1 MPFPST
7 PQIPL
12 LGATVRERWAKWELV
27 ALLVPL
33 LVFLALAT
41 YEIHRPGLYYDEMF
55 VISPAYKV
63 PAYRTWFGVPLQISP
78 YVGAEKA
85 WIYPPIFALF
95 GVSALSIRLPAILI
109 SCGTLVLGYSLVRRI
124 LSPGWALAFSIACA
138 VHPAFIFLTKVDWGP
153 QVIMLF
159 LKALCLVLCFRWLD
173 GTTRTCWSILGL
185 WVLGFLDK
193 FNFVWFVIALVIAT
207 CAIYRDVI
215 LRKIK
220 TLRPAVLA
228 GAGIALVAAG
238 LSTLWIIFPLL
249 ERPQTSAL
257 SGRLLHIW
265 QLYQFTCTGLAT
277 AFMWFK
283 SVPPFPS
290 WTGWSVIALTIVF
303 LILALLGY
311 AENES
316 PDKKIDLRTLRFCLW
331 CLVMFGIVFM
341 EIALTPQA
349 GGAHHTIM
357 LFPFD
362 LLACFSAAYLFAKS
376 IAGRK
381 RGLVLLT
388 QCCIL
393 CLWTASNLESLTIH
407 FGKFKDAAGFY
418 GRFSPRIE
426 SLAKF
431 LNKEGRTAEAI
442 YCIEWGVGNQLR
454 ALCKPEIAGK
464 IRDDWPTFQ
473 DWSANKPDAQA
484 IAMQII
490 PPHGKTLYISFTKQ
504 NAVFPIA
511 QSHFAEM
518 QALAAT
524 RVQPVSSLPADLAA
538 TYQVFQTGAGK
549 E

>member
-1 MPFPST
+1 MPQPFTSPSPRSRAT
-7 PQIPL
+7 SGNCWTKWELLALVIPL
-12 LGATVRERWAKWELV
+12 LAFIL
-27 ALLVPL
+27 
-33 LVFLALAT
+33 LAT
-41 YEIHRPGLYYDEMF
+41 CKIHRPGLYYDEMF
-55 VISPAYKV
+55 VISPAFKI
-63 PAYRTWFGVPLQISP
+63 PAYRTWFGLPLQISP

-95 GVSALSIRLPAILI
+95 GISALLIRLPAILI
-109 SCGTLVLGYSLVRRI
+109 SCGTFVLGYSLVRRI

-153 QVIMLF
+153 QVIMLL

-173 GTTRTCWSILGL
+173 GAAKTCWSVLGL

-193 FNFVWFVIALVIAT
+193 FNFVWFVIALLIAT

-215 LRKIK
+215 LRKVK

-228 GAGIALVAAG
+228 GAGVALVGAG
-238 LSTLWIIFPLL
+238 LCTLWVIFPLL

-257 SGRLLHIW
+257 SGRLLQIW
-265 QLYQFTCTGLAT
+265 GLYQYTCTGLAT
-277 AFMWFK
+277 AAMWFK
-283 SVPPFPS
+283 SVPPMPS
-290 WTGWSVIALTIVF
+290 WTGWSVIAFTIIF

-311 AENES
+311 AENED
-316 PDKKIDLRTLRFCLW
+316 PARKIDLRTLRFCLW
-331 CLVMFGIVFM
+331 CLVMFGIVFL

-362 LLACFSAAYLFAKS
+362 LLACFSAAYLFANS
-376 IAGRK
+376 ISGRK
-381 RGLVLLT
+381 RGLVLLM
-388 QCCIL
+388 QGCIL

-407 FGKFKDAAGFY
+407 FNKFKDIGGFH

-431 LNKEGRTAEAI
+431 LNKEGHSADAI

-454 ALCKPEIAGK
+454 ALCKREVAGK

-473 DWSANKPDAQA
+473 DWAANKPDAQA
-484 IAMQII
+484 IATQII
-490 PPHGKTLYISFTKQ
+490 PPQGKTLYISFTKQ
-504 NAVFPIA
+504 DAVFPMA

-518 QALAAT
+518 QALVAA
-524 RVQPVSSLPADLAA
+524 RVQPVNNFPADLAA